1 MNRKTKS
8 FFSLLASLILL
19 FTVSFSVLSIIEFS
33 QVKKEYSSLDFI
45 PADAE
50 FVMRIDAKQMGKD
63 FFKRIIESGNTDFL
77 SQEKQKN
84 NEQSS
89 FNIAT
94 VDWTYPVYLFLLKTN
109 NQWAT
114 VSVFSL
120 RSNGGF
126 ADGKKKVPYQY
137 AYEFQQKGFLVSG
150 CSEQSFQL
158 VKKQIEDQNSS
169 GWNKLKSKK
178 ESIAFQTK
186 MFQLSGAVQL
196 LGNDLIIESD
206 MDYLQSTTK
215 NRTFLKPEG
224 FHISTIIPTKGMD
237 LLVKQAK
244 KYLDFNWGDVPEIE
258 SASINYL
265 GLKPPYFPQFQLL
278 LNTSEPF
285 AINEFIE
292 GNDLAIVRGDK
303 SEIKLGELS
312 LNGREIDDYSY
323 LLTTVPTRKINYY
336 STQNLGDIEGDLN
349 KLIEFDKVPML
360 KMVLLLNSKI
370 AAASQFIEKTK
381 RVSLTATSNKSTKK
395 QHLILKIEMKPN
407 KNFLDEVIQLLKA
420 LDS

>member
-1 MNRKTKS
+1 MKNKTKS
-8 FFSLLASLILL
+8 FFALLASSILL
-19 FTVSFSVLSIIEFS
+19 FTVSFSILSIFELS
-33 QVKKEYSSLDFI
+33 QVKKEYSSLNFI
-45 PADAE
+45 PTDAE
-50 FVMRIDAKQMGKD
+50 LVIRLDAKQLGKE
-63 FFKRIIESGNTDFL
+63 FIKRIIESKNTDFFT
-77 SQEKQKN
+77 QEKEKIN
-84 NEQSS
+84 TH
-89 FNIAT
+89 FIPDIAS
-94 VDWTYPVYLFLLKTN
+94 VDWSYPVYLFLLKTN

-114 VSVFSL
+114 VTVFSL

-126 ADGKKKVPYQY
+126 ANGKNKVPNQH
-137 AYEFQQKGFLVSG
+137 AFEFQQKGFLVSG
-150 CSEQSFQL
+150 CDKQSFQL
-158 VKKQIEDQNSS
+158 VKKGIEQKNSS

-186 MFQLSGAVQL
+186 MFQFSGAVQL
-196 LGNDLIIESD
+196 IGNDLIVVSD
-206 MDYLQSTTK
+206 MDYFQATTK
-215 NRTFLKPEG
+215 NRKFLKPEG
-224 FHISTIIPTKGMD
+224 FHISSIIPTKGMD
-237 LLVKQAK
+237 LLVKQANE
-244 KYLDFNWGDVPEIE
+244 YFDFNWKNIPEIE

-285 AINEFIE
+285 VINEFIE
-292 GNDLAIVRGDK
+292 GNDLAIVKGDK

-349 KLIEFDKVPML
+349 KLIEFDKAPML
-360 KMVLLLNSKI
+360 KMMLLLNPKI
-370 AAASQFIEKTK
+370 AAVSQFIEKTK

-395 QHLILKIEMKPN
+395 QHLIFKIEMKPN
-407 KNFLDEVIQLLKA
+407 KNFLDEVIQLLTA

>member
-1 MNRKTKS
+1 MKNKTKS
-8 FFSLLASLILL
+8 FFALLASSIFL
-19 FTVSFSVLSIIEFS
+19 FTVSFFILSIIEFS
-33 QVKKEYSSLDFI
+33 QVKKEYQSLNFI
-45 PADAE
+45 PSDAE
-50 FVMRIDAKQMGKD
+50 LVMRLDAKQLGKE
-63 FFKRIIESGNTDFL
+63 FFKRIIESGNIDFL
-77 SQEKQKN
+77 TQEKQKIK
-84 NEQSS
+84 EHSF
-89 FNIAT
+89 FNIASI
-94 VDWTYPVYLFLLKTN
+94 DWTYPVYLFLLKTN
-109 NQWAT
+109 NEWAT
-114 VSVFSL
+114 VTVFAL

-126 ADGKKKVPYQY
+126 MDGKNKEPSQH

-158 VKKQIEDQNSS
+158 VKKQIEEQNSS

-178 ESIAFQTK
+178 ESIGFQTK

-196 LGNDLIIESD
+196 LGTDLIIESD
-206 MDYLQSTTK
+206 MDYLQSTAK
-215 NRTFLKPEG
+215 NRKFLKPEG
-224 FHISTIIPTKGMD
+224 FHISSVISTKGMD

-244 KYLDFNWGDVPEIE
+244 KYLDFNWENVPDIE

-285 AINEFIE
+285 AINEFIK
-292 GNDLAIVRGDK
+292 GNDLAIVKGDK
-303 SEIKLGELS
+303 TEIKLGELT
-312 LNGREIDDYSY
+312 LNGREINDYSY

-349 KLIEFDKVPML
+349 KLIEFDNAPML

-381 RVSLTATSNKSTKK
+381 RVSLTSTSNKSTKK
-395 QHLILKIEMKPN
+395 QHLIFKIEMKPN
-407 KNFLDEVIQLLKA
+407 KNFLDEVIQLLTA

>member
-1 MNRKTKS
+1 MKNKTKS
-8 FFSLLASLILL
+8 FFASLASSILL
-19 FTVSFSVLSIIEFS
+19 FTVSFSTLSIIEFS

-63 FFKRIIESGNTDFL
+63 FFKRIIESGKTDFL

-89 FNIAT
+89 FNIAS

-126 ADGKKKVPYQY
+126 ADGKNKVPNQH
-137 AYEFQQKGFLVSG
+137 AFEFQQKGFLISG
-150 CSEQSFQL
+150 CDKQSFQL
-158 VKKQIEDQNSS
+158 VKKGIEQKNSS

-186 MFQLSGAVQL
+186 MFQFSGAVQL
-196 LGNDLIIESD
+196 IGNDLIVESD
-206 MDYLQSTTK
+206 MDYFQATTK
-215 NRTFLKPEG
+215 NRKFLKPEG
-224 FHISTIIPTKGMD
+224 FHISSIIPIKGMD
-237 LLVKQAK
+237 LLVKQANE
-244 KYLDFNWGDVPEIE
+244 YFDFNWKNIPEIE

-278 LNTSEPF
+278 LNTAEPF
-285 AINEFIE
+285 AINEFIKV
-292 GNDLAIVRGDK
+292 NDLAIVKGDK
-303 SEIKLGELS
+303 TEIKLGEVT

-336 STQNLGDIEGDLN
+336 TTKNLGGIEGDLN
-349 KLIEFDKVPML
+349 KLIQLDNAPML
-360 KMVLLLNSKI
+360 KMVLLLNTKI

-395 QHLILKIEMKPN
+395 QHLIFKIEMKPN
-407 KNFLDEVIQLLKA
+407 KNFLDEVIQLLTA